1 MVGGHL
7 RAQQQASDA
16 YLSHSPKNQSAAN
29 AVVAAS
35 ASEFQRAVWRASV
48 CAWLHN
54 IRIFVHHYIMP
65 LCTQLTY
72 PRDSNYQMFFV
83 TCLSR
88 YAQLLRINCIII
100 TEILLFSLLFSGAVL
115 QIAPAQ
121 SDFQ

>member
-16 YLSHSPKNQSAAN
+16 YLSHSPKDQSAAN

-35 ASEFQRAVWRASV
+35 ASESQRAIWRASV

-65 LCTQLTY
+65 LL
-72 PRDSNYQMFFV
+72 
-83 TCLSR
+83 
-88 YAQLLRINCIII
+88 YAR
-100 TEILLFSLLFSGAVL
+100 S
-115 QIAPAQ
+115 
-121 SDFQ
+121 